1 VTRSAGVDVGGT
13 KCLAVLL
20 DDDGTVLKSD
30 RVPTPEGPQL
40 ASTLCDLLAS
50 LGEFDSVGVGVPG
63 LITPQGVIR
72 SSPNMR
78 GAVEIPLADQ
88 LRSMLSVPVTVD
100 NDATAAAYGEWQ
112 VGAGRGATDL
122 WMVTLGTGIGGGLVS
137 GGQVQRGAHGYAGEI
152 GHMVVEID
160 GELCPCG
167 LRGCW
172 ERYASGS
179 ALSRLAGGE
188 RGEVVIDRV
197 RRGDHEA
204 TAALDRF
211 ARYVAIGLVNLTNA
225 TDPDVVVIGGGVIVS
240 GEVVMPKIEQH
251 FHSLLYAPEHRA
263 HPRLVAAQLGERA
276 GAIGAALLGR
286 Q

>member
-1 VTRSAGVDVGGT
+1 MTRSAGVDVGGT

-172 ERYASGS
+172 ERYAPGS

-197 RRGDHEA
+197 RSGDHEA
-204 TAALDRF
+204 SAALDRF

-240 GEVVMPKIEQH
+240 GEVVMPRIEQH

>member
-1 VTRSAGVDVGGT
+1 MTRSAGVDVGGT

-188 RGEVVIDRV
+188 RGEIVIDRV
-197 RRGDHEA
+197 RHGDHEA
-204 TAALDRF
+204 SAALDRF

-240 GEVVMPKIEQH
+240 GEVVMPRIEQH

>member
-1 VTRSAGVDVGGT
+1 MTRSAGVDVGGT
-13 KCLAVLL
+13 KCLAVVL
-20 DDDGTVLKSD
+20 DDDGRVVASD
-30 RVPTPEGPQL
+30 RVPTPDGSRL
-40 ASTLCDLLAS
+40 ASTLCELLAT
-50 LGEFDSVGVGVPG
+50 LGEFDSVGIGVPG

-72 SSPNMR
+72 SSPNLR
-78 GAVEIPLADQ
+78 GAVELPLAEQ

-112 VGAGRGATDL
+112 VGAGRGATDM

-188 RGEVVIDRV
+188 RGEVVIERV
-197 RRGDHEA
+197 RRGDEVA
-204 TAALDRF
+204 VAALDRF

-225 TDPDVVVIGGGVIVS
+225 SDPDVLVVGGGVIAAS
-240 GEVVMPKIEQH
+240 EVVMPVIASH
-251 FHSLLYAPEHRA
+251 FASLLYAPEHRA
-263 HPRLVAAQLGERA
+263 HPRLVAAELGEQA
-276 GAIGAALLGR
+276 GAIGSALLGR
-286 Q
+286 K